1 MFMDKRHKLFLVL
14 AAVFITCFVVG
25 DIIGGTGLVVA
36 LGLSLGA
43 MLHLSG
49 AAAALARA
57 ALGLTGVRAAPWAT
71 YSPGDGTATG
81 TSNTCAATA
90 ATAGLRAAPPTS
102 STRSVATPRLR
113 IASSPVARPA
123 SMPSTAAP
131 TAAPMIALS
140 AKGVSSTRSGPN
152 SS

>member
-1 MFMDKRHKLFLVL
+1 MQKG
-14 AAVFITCFVVG
+14 VG

-71 YSPGDGTATG
+71 LGIAIVIGLPLFFETG
-81 TSNTCAATA
+81 LVLLLPIVVAAA
-90 ATAGLRAAPPTS
+90 EAMAGPTMP
-102 STRSVATPRLR
+102 TATPRGC
-113 IASSPVARPA
+113 A
-123 SMPSTAAP
+123 
-131 TAAPMIALS
+131 
-140 AKGVSSTRSGPN
+140 
-152 SS
+152 